1 MILTR
6 TILAVCISVFSC
18 MTAVAQDL
26 YDMATIQTL
35 EITMA
40 ESNWDQ
46 LLDNAY
52 PSGEYILATAIS
64 INGTVYDSVG
74 VKYKGNSTYRA
85 TQTKN
90 PWHIELDT
98 YKDHEHQGYT
108 DIKLSNIAKDPSFIR
123 EVLSYQILRQYMD
136 APLSNY
142 ANVYVNGELIG
153 LYSNSEAVS
162 KKFVDKRFGS
172 KNNTFVKCNPPA
184 GAGPQTSDFPDLR
197 YLGNDSTAY
206 YDAYEIKSD
215 HGWAGLINLCGT
227 LANEPAAIETVL
239 DVDRALWM
247 LAYNNA
253 LVNLDS
259 YIGGF
264 KQNYYLYSDDNGR
277 FLPVVWDLNES
288 FGKFAMSGAGNLNST
303 NAKISMDP
311 FLHENSSQWPLVS
324 QLLAVPQYRRK
335 YVAHYK
341 TILEENFANGSYYDT
356 AIMLQSVID
365 EAVQADPNK
374 LFSYNNFLTNLDSD
388 IGGMG
393 GGGGGGG
400 GSTPGIAPL
409 MDSRASYVLGQ
420 AEFVAEAPAISGV
433 QASPAQPVVGGSVD
447 ITSTIAAANEVYLSY
462 RTDGNAPFASVQ
474 MYDDGQHN
482 DGAAGDGIYG
492 ATITVTNVTTQYYI
506 YADGEQAGMFSPQR
520 AEHEFHTLIAT
531 STSISDGDLVINELL
546 ASNDATTADQDGE
559 YDDWIELYNN
569 GEEAIDLTDYSL
581 SDDPENPS
589 KWVFPSETSIA
600 AGGYLMIWA
609 DDDED
614 QSGLHASFKLS
625 AGGESVV
632 LYDTAGE
639 VIDEVTYLEQ
649 TTDVSYGRYPNG
661 TGAFQTMQPTFG
673 SENSNTTNT
682 TDLDGSEILLS
693 PNPVSDE
700 LLISGIPAK
709 WHGTVG
715 KVLTPDGQLVTSFVV
730 SQSHNVLTQSWP
742 SGLYFVSIGTESSK
756 VVKL

>member
-1 MILTR
+1 M
-6 TILAVCISVFSC
+6 
-18 MTAVAQDL
+18 
-26 YDMATIQTL
+26 
-35 EITMA
+35 
-40 ESNWDQ
+40 
-46 LLDNAY
+46 
-52 PSGEYILATAIS
+52 
-64 INGTVYDSVG
+64 
-74 VKYKGNSTYRA
+74 ST
-85 TQTKN
+85 
-90 PWHIELDT
+90 
-98 YKDHEHQGYT
+98 
-108 DIKLSNIAKDPSFIR
+108 S
-123 EVLSYQILRQYMD
+123 M
-136 APLSNY
+136 
-142 ANVYVNGELIG
+142 
-153 LYSNSEAVS
+153 VS
-162 KKFVDKRFGS
+162 
-172 KNNTFVKCNPPA
+172 
-184 GAGPQTSDFPDLR
+184 L
-197 YLGNDSTAY
+197 DSTAY

-215 HGWAGLINLCGT
+215 HGWAELINLCGT

-247 LAYNNA
+247 L
-253 LVNLDS
+253 
-259 YIGGF
+259 
-264 KQNYYLYSDDNGR
+264 
-277 FLPVVWDLNES
+277 
-288 FGKFAMSGAGNLNST
+288 KFAMSGAGNLNST

-559 YDDWIELYNN
+559 YDDWIEL
-569 GEEAIDLTDYSL
+569 SR
-581 SDDPENPS
+581 P
-589 KWVFPSETSIA
+589 
-600 AGGYLMIWA
+600 
-609 DDDED
+609 
-614 QSGLHASFKLS
+614 
-625 AGGESVV
+625 SVV
-632 LYDTAGE
+632 KIA
-639 VIDEVTYLEQ
+639 I
-649 TTDVSYGRYPNG
+649 RPIP
-661 TGAFQTMQPTFG
+661 PTLM
-673 SENSNTTNT
+673 
-682 TDLDGSEILLS
+682 DRKYCL
-693 PNPVSDE
+693 
-700 LLISGIPAK
+700 
-709 WHGTVG
+709 
-715 KVLTPDGQLVTSFVV
+715 VLTLCQMS
-730 SQSHNVLTQSWP
+730 
-742 SGLYFVSIGTESSK
+742 Y
-756 VVKL
+756 